1 MSHVPLPPL
10 PPLPGAA
17 GTEARPG
24 GRGMLDILADE
35 HRQLADLAARLTRAG
50 EPSTVSDPALGA
62 LVVGRHPGRTSKALT
77 SVLAATLARHLS
89 AEEQYLYPT
98 VRAML
103 PDGGELADA
112 EIVADAALQHALR
125 RLESGP
131 ASDLS
136 GLDEVVRVLGEHVE
150 RCARLFPRLRAALDE
165 ATLIRLGNRVVI
177 AEDAAPTRPH
187 PGTPFTPP
195 WNRLVEPVVGV
206 VDKVRDVATG
216 RATRAESLGSDAGA
230 GT

>member
-24 GRGMLDILADE
+24 GRGMLDILAAE
-35 HRQLADLAARLTRAG
+35 HSQLADLAARLTEAA
-50 EPSTVSDPALGA
+50 EHLTAADPAPGA
-62 LVVGRHPGRTSKALT
+62 PIAGRTGKGALT
-77 SVLAATLARHLS
+77 SVLAATLSRHLS

-98 VRAML
+98 VRAAL

-125 RLESGP
+125 LLESGP
-131 ASDLS
+131 AADLS
-136 GLDEVVRVLGEHVE
+136 GLDEVVRALGQHVD

-165 ATLIRLGNRVVI
+165 VTLIRLGNRVVI
-177 AEDAAPTRPH
+177 AEGAAPTRPH

-216 RATRAESLGSDAGA
+216 RATRTESLGGEARA